1 VVKTRRDDLHV
12 LSGSYVLDALS
23 KAERADFERHLT
35 HCASCQT
42 EVRGLRETAARLA
55 MAAAVEPPPAMEQ
68 RVLAATH
75 RTRQLPPL
83 ASHRARHDRRARVAR
98 WFGGSPASDRRR
110 SLVPRLAIGV
120 AAAAVAVA
128 AGLGVTQVVTQHQLD
143 NARASGTAIT
153 RVVTAP
159 DAHTETIRSSGGGTV
174 TVVVSAKYRAAV
186 VTSRGMPAL
195 TGSQVYQVWVMNG
208 TGARSA
214 GLLPHTGPADSVL
227 AASVTPGDK
236 IGITVEPAG
245 GTSQPTTD
253 PVVTLPVSA

>member
-1 VVKTRRDDLHV
+1 VVKTRREDLHV

-23 KAERADFERHLT
+23 TAERADFERHLT

-55 MAAAVEPPPAMEQ
+55 MAVTVEPPPAMEQ
-68 RVLAATH
+68 RVLAATY

-98 WFGGSPASDRRR
+98 WFAGSPASDRRP
-110 SLVPRLAIGV
+110 LVPRLAVGV
-120 AAAAVAVA
+120 AAVAVAVA

-159 DAHTETIRSSGGGTV
+159 DARTETMRSSGGGTV

-186 VTSRGMPAL
+186 VTSRDMPAL
-195 TGSQVYQVWVMNG
+195 TGSQVYQVWVMSG

-214 GLLPHTGPADSVL
+214 GLLTHTGPADSVL
-227 AASVTPGDK
+227 AASVIPGDR

-245 GTSQPTTD
+245 GTSQPTTS
-253 PVVTLPVSA
+253 PVVTVPVSA